1 MNLPESTFE
10 PSNISSE
17 STLRADRSPNLGS
30 RFLTVSEHE
39 HATKHVTQ
47 LLSDGCQMAMP
58 VFARRISS
66 LPEKQGTSNRSVTAW
81 RLKQAEHSI
90 GPTAS
95 EELLPLATDE
105 RTPEYS
111 LVGLL
116 SAMPQE
122 LLNAECGVMWSEKQR
137 GRCAVG
143 SASKSCQRMWFRIGM
158 GSRRQ
163 LIVH

>member
-1 MNLPESTFE
+1 
-10 PSNISSE
+10 
-17 STLRADRSPNLGS
+17 
-30 RFLTVSEHE
+30 
-39 HATKHVTQ
+39 
-47 LLSDGCQMAMP
+47 MAMP
-58 VFARRISS
+58 VFARQISS

-137 GRCAVG
+137 GGVQLAQPRNPASECG
-143 SASKSCQRMWFRIGM
+143 SESEW
-158 GSRRQ
+158 
-163 LIVH
+163 VHVAN